1 MITKSKLSILLLL
14 IISSIQLVSIRAQ
27 FGIKK
32 GLPIS
37 LPQQNGNEMMTMG
50 GGDELAGGAGGGN
63 DGREEQGFLSEKDA
77 ADMSAIIE
85 EARRDLETMAMITR
99 MREENGESLGELKKI
114 TTMEVLGGMKQA
126 LDNMRLIE
134 YLFEDKERA
143 VREMEKEGMIDKAVI
158 VGKGPTHSGVGGR
171 A

>member
-14 IISSIQLVSIRAQ
+14 IISSIQPVSIRAQ

-37 LPQQNGNEMMTMG
+37 LPQQNGDEMMTMG
-50 GGDELAGGAGGGN
+50 GVDELAGGAVGGDD
-63 DGREEQGFLSEKDA
+63 DGRREQGFLSEKDA

-99 MREENGESLGELKKI
+99 MREENGESLG
-114 TTMEVLGGMKQA
+114 
-126 LDNMRLIE
+126 R
-134 YLFEDKERA
+134 
-143 VREMEKEGMIDKAVI
+143 
-158 VGKGPTHSGVGGR
+158 
-171 A
+171 